1 MQRGK
6 LKTFFCLNNN
16 YACYFQMAENQ
27 GFTFDELNLSLKQN
41 NDNDRDPLTWLQG
54 IWQDLIGKFISM
66 AGQSAEEPVY
76 GDVSTSTSIK

>member
-1 MQRGK
+1 
-6 LKTFFCLNNN
+6 
-16 YACYFQMAENQ
+16 MAENQ

-54 IWQDLIGKFISM
+54 IWQDLIGKFVSM
-66 AGQSAEEPVY
+66 AGQSAEEPIY